1 MVPRCVKC
9 GHGVEK
15 LYIQYSAGNI
25 RLLKCSNCKSVADE
39 YIECELMILI
49 IDLILHKPQ
58 AYRHLLF
65 NLLHR
70 KNSDFDNILL
80 KSSLIFFLLD
90 AYKLWILNEISNKCS
105 FFILGLKIMGCA
117 FLGNLVFFCVLL
129 VFSRRFLIFKEGF
142 SGYKDLLLTM
152 VVSSY
157 LKFYMLFM
165 MVWEFP
171 ASVVYIIDLLVMSSN
186 LVALRVITESSFRR
200 CAGLCVGSHALKFFV
215 NWLLKF

>member
-1 MVPRCVKC
+1 MDPRCVKC

-15 LYIQYSAGNI
+15 LYIQYSPGNI

-39 YIECELMILI
+39 YIECELMILV

-70 KNSDFDNILL
+70 KNSDFDNLLL
-80 KSSLIFFLLD
+80 KSSLTFFLLD
-90 AYKLWILNEISNKCS
+90 AYKLWILNEISDKRS
-105 FFILGLKIMGCA
+105 VLILGLNTLGCA
-117 FLGNLVFFCVLL
+117 FLGNLVFFCVL
-129 VFSRRFLIFKEGF
+129 VFSRRFLMFKEGF
-142 SGYKDLLLTM
+142 SGYKDILLTM

-157 LKFYMLFM
+157 LKIYMLFM

-186 LVALRVITESSFRR
+186 LVALRVITESPFRR
-200 CAGLCVGSHALKFFV
+200 CAGLCLFSHALKFFV